1 MTKVSFPTLLFLV
14 FSVFSYGEPEHV
26 VIAAEDAWTPYA
38 NEDGTGMAN
47 DVIKAAFDAVDVT
60 VEFHVYPYARVLR
73 YLDAGSYVAGFN
85 VPIDSESQSKYLL
98 GNTPLYK
105 AYSAYYHNTR
115 WPLGALNRDQLN
127 GELIGVVRE
136 YGYGEHYLEMLE
148 SGKVVAAEANSDLP
162 NVKRLELGR
171 LDGAIIFIK
180 AANYLRR
187 ADEIPDNIQIA
198 FLNEGT
204 DIYLAF
210 SPDHPDG
217 KRMQKLFEKGLR
229 EIIANGVRD
238 KILERY

>member
-1 MTKVSFPTLLFLV
+1 MIKRIFAPFLLLLFSTV
-14 FSVFSYGEPEHV
+14 SVAQTEHV
-26 VIAAEDAWTPYA
+26 VIAAEDAWTPYSNA
-38 NEDGTGMAN
+38 DGTGMAN
-47 DVIKAAFDAVDVT
+47 DLIIAAFDAVDVS

-115 WPLGALNRDQLN
+115 WPLAALNRDQLN

-136 YGYGEHYLEMLE
+136 YGYGQHYLEMLE
-148 SGKVVAAEANSDLP
+148 TGKVIAAEANADLP

-210 SPDHPDG
+210 SREHPDG
-217 KRMQKLFEKGLR
+217 ARLQKLFEKGLQ
-229 EIIANGVRD
+229 IIIDNGERD
-238 KILERY
+238 RILESY